1 MTTAFM
7 KAHMASKR
15 SGLRRRSFRAAF
27 VLLGILTVAP
37 QSGFADAPTNT
48 IPGVSTNA
56 PDSTKTNTA
65 ASSKFFDPEDGWL
78 DVSGFL
84 DTAYGFLPIAAP
96 ITEPAVGYGAAGG
109 LLFID
114 RDPNDT
120 NMLNRPSMAAVGGL
134 GTDNGTG
141 AAFGAYR
148 GSFFD
153 NKLETRA
160 LATYGAINLKFY
172 GIGDSPLKND
182 PVPYTL
188 RPIGGLVDFRYRIG
202 DSPLQAGIEY
212 RAAQMSVSFDGT
224 LPGQVSPLSLDSRVA
239 ALKPTITYDNRDN
252 IFTPNKG
259 LYSQGGVEVYNGVF
273 GSDWDFEKID
283 LSAIYYTPLAETVT
297 LGWKVETKLSVG
309 DAPFYLRPSI
319 DLRGVT
325 AMRYMGDYVADEE
338 VELRWQ
344 FWRRFS
350 LVGFTGLGIA
360 WNDFS
365 GFDDKLEVVS
375 GGVGFRYELARKYG
389 LHMGADVGFGPNG
402 PAVYVQFGSAWFR

>member
-1 MTTAFM
+1 ML
-7 KAHMASKR
+7 S
-15 SGLRRRSFRAAF
+15 AAF
-27 VLLGILTVAP
+27 VFATLLATA
-37 QSGFADAPTNT
+37 QFNAFADAPTNA
-48 IPGVSTNA
+48 IPGTTTNA
-56 PDSTKTNTA
+56 PDSSKTNTA
-65 ASSKFFDPEDGWL
+65 PSRFFDPEDGWV

-109 LLFID
+109 LLFLD

-134 GTDNGTG
+134 GTENGTG

-148 GSFFD
+148 GSWFD

-160 LATYGAINLKFY
+160 IATYAAINLKFY
-172 GIGDSPLKND
+172 GVGDSPLKND

-188 RPIGGLVDFRYRIG
+188 RPTGGLVDFRYRLG
-202 DSPLQAGIEY
+202 DSTSPWQAGLEY
-212 RAAQMSVSFDGT
+212 RAAVTKVSFDGA
-224 LPGQVSPLSLDSRVA
+224 LPGQVSPLTLDSRLA
-239 ALKPTITYDNRDN
+239 ALKPTLTYDNRDN

-259 LYSQGGVEVYNGVF
+259 LYSQAGVEVYNGVL

-283 LSAIYYTPLAETVT
+283 LSAIYYRPLADTIT
-297 LGWKVETKLSVG
+297 LGWKVETKLSCG

-325 AMRYMGDYVADEE
+325 AVRYMGDYMADEE
-338 VELRWQ
+338 LEVRWQ

-360 WNDFS
+360 WNDFT
-365 GFDDKLEVVS
+365 GFDNKLEVVS
-375 GGVGFRYELARKYG
+375 GGVGLRYEIARKYG
-389 LHMGADVGFGPNG
+389 LHMGLDVAFGPDS
-402 PAVYVQFGSAWFR
+402 PAIYVQFGSAWFR